1 MVHYEISIKGRVQGV
16 GFRQF
21 VKDKANDFDISG
33 WVKNM
38 PDGSVFVKAEGD
50 EKDMEP
56 FLDYLKGGPS
66 MGRVDNLSKDRIDSP
81 AGFSEFGIRY

>member
-1 MVHYEISIKGRVQGV
+1 MAHYEIKITGRVQGV

-38 PDGSVFVKAEGD
+38 PDGSVFVKAEGE

-56 FLDYLKGGPS
+56 FIDHLKRGPS
-66 MGRVDNLSKDRIDSP
+66 MGRVDNLSKEKFDSKND
-81 AGFSEFGIRY
+81 FSEFQIRY